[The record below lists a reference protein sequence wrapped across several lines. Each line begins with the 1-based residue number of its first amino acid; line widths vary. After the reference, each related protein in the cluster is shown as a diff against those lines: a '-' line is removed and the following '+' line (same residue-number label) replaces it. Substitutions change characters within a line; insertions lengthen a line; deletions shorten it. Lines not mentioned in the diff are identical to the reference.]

1 MLELEPISDP
11 SDPRLRLFLN
21 LKDRDIRRETGLFLA
36 EGEHVVR
43 RGFAAGLRVRSV
55 LVVEAKADRV
65 RQMAVASPHGPG
77 GVEVLPC
84 RREVI
89 ADAVGFAMHQG
100 ILAVAEPPPE
110 VPLPDLLAAAKSCR
124 DTPRAVV
131 MFCPEV
137 TNVDNLGLLVR
148 VAAAL
153 GVRGLVLGPRSADP
167 WYRRA
172 VRVAMGAGFTLPMAR
187 VADDHQALRT
197 MHDAGFTSLAT
208 VLDADAPPLVG
219 PDAPPLGDA
228 PVALLLG
235 SEGYGLPPELAAACA
250 RRARIPMHHDVDS
263 LNVAVAAG
271 IVVHHLIHAPAPSP
285 PGGE

>member
-1 MLELEPISDP
+1 MSEGETISDAG
-11 SDPRLRLFLN
+11 DPRLRLFLN
-21 LKDRDIRRETGLFLA
+21 LRDRDIRRETGLFLA

-43 RGFAAGLRVRSV
+43 RAFAAGLRVRSV

-65 RQMAVASPHGPG
+65 REMAAGTARGVEQ
-77 GVEVLPC
+77 VEVLPC

-100 ILAVAEPPPE
+100 VLAVAEPPPE
-110 VPLPDLLAAAKSCR
+110 VPFADLLNHAKSDH

-131 MFCPEV
+131 VFCPEV

-148 VAAAL
+148 VSAAL

-187 VADDHQALRT
+187 VADDAAALSA

-208 VLDADAPPLVG
+208 VLDADVPPLIG
-219 PDAPPLGDA
+219 PDAQPLGDA

-250 RRARIPMHHDVDS
+250 RRVRIPMHHDVDS

-271 IVVHHLIHAPAPSP
+271 IVIHHLIHAPTTPP